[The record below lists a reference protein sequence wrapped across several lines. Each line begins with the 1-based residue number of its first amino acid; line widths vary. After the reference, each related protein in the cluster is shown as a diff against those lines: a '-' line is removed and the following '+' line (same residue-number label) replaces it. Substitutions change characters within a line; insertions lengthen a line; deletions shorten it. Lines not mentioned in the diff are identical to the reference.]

1 MTPQNYHIAISAET
15 TIEKAVAAISNVPG
29 WWADDTQGNSQNLH
43 DHFTVHFGETFVDFE
58 ITEIIPTE
66 KIVWLVTDC
75 NLHWLQDKK
84 EWKGHIIIWEVS
96 ASGTSVKI
104 DFTQVGLTPGIEC
117 YTDCEKGWNFYVG
130 ESLKQLITTGKGKPD
145 TSKSKRV

>member
-29 WWADDTQGNSQNLH
+29 WWAEDTQGNSQNLH
-43 DHFTVHFGETFVDFE
+43 DLFTVRFGETFVDFE
-58 ITEIIPTE
+58 ITEVIPGE
-66 KIVWLVTDC
+66 KIVWHVTDC

-84 EWKGHIIIWEVS
+84 EWKGHTIIWEIS
-96 ASGTSVKI
+96 ATGTSVKI
-104 DFTQVGLTPGIEC
+104 DFTQVGLAPGIEC

-145 TSKSKRV
+145 TSKSKRG